1 MSTHPQ
7 PDSPQPSSPDPI
19 LRDAPLGSNTRSV
32 ETPRAA
38 APLDG
43 AAPDPLFDEP
53 VPRRGTDSSKW
64 NSDSRDDIL
73 PLWVADMDFRTAP
86 AIIDALRERVQHGI
100 FGYVSIPA
108 AYDQALIDWYARRH
122 NWNFPAEH
130 ILHTSGVVPAI
141 SAALRAL
148 TRPGDGVL
156 VQTPVYNC
164 FFSSIRNM
172 GCRAIASPLRREGDH
187 YLMDFED
194 LERRAADPRTTV
206 MLLCNP
212 HNPVGR
218 VWTPDELR
226 RISDICRRHRLA
238 LISDEIH
245 GDLALP
251 GYRYTPCASLPGNS
265 SSCVTLLSASKA
277 FNIAGLQL
285 ASIVCA
291 DPETRR
297 RIDRAINIHEVCDVN
312 PFGVAAAI
320 AAYTRGEEWLKRLLA
335 YIQGN
340 YIELC
345 RYFSLHLPQLPVTR
359 LEGTYLVWVDCRS
372 LLNTPAAAAAASAG
386 AESSG
391 PDGADSVPSLADR
404 LLDATGLR
412 LNGGE
417 LYGAEGYGYLRWNIA
432 CPRRTLRDAFER
444 FRRFVDT
451 L

>member
-100 FGYVSIPA
+100 FGYVSVPA
-108 AYDQALIDWYARRH
+108 AYDQALIGWYAHRH
-122 NWNFPAEH
+122 SWSFPAEH
-130 ILHTSGVVPAI
+130 ILHTTGVVPAI

-218 VWTPDELR
+218 VWTPDELER
-226 RISDICRRHRLA
+226 LSDICRRHRLA
-238 LISDEIH
+238 LVSDEIH
-245 GDLALP
+245 GDLVLP
-251 GYRYTPCASLPGNS
+251 GYRYTPCASLPGNQG
-265 SSCVTLLSASKA
+265 SCITLLSAGKA

-285 ASIVCA
+285 AFIVCPE
-291 DPETRR
+291 PETRR
-297 RIDRAINIHEVCDVN
+297 RIDKAINIHEVCDVN
-312 PFGVAAAI
+312 PFGVAAST
-320 AAYTRGEEWLKRLLA
+320 AAYTHGEEWLKRLMIYL
-335 YIQGN
+335 QGN
-340 YIELC
+340 YRELC
-345 RYFSLHLPQLPVTR
+345 DFFSRHLPGLPVTR
-359 LEGTYLVWVDCRS
+359 LEGSYLVWVDCRS
-372 LLNTPAAAAAASAG
+372 LLPGPAGDPGRAD
-386 AESSG
+386 AE
-391 PDGADSVPSLADR
+391 PSLADR
-404 LLDATGLR
+404 LFNATGLR

-432 CPRRTLRDAFER
+432 CPRRLLRDALER
-444 FRRFVDT
+444 FRRFVAS